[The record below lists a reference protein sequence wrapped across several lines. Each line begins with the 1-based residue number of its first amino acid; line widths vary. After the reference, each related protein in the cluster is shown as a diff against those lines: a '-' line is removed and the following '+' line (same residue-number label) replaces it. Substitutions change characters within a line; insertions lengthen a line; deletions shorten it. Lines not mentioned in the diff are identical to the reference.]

1 MTIGPPLADFE
12 KYAPVG
18 DAFYLAPDPL
28 PDGGPGE
35 PVYVRPLDNSF
46 AALAGGQNW
55 LVLYLSTGAADQP
68 VATSGIIALP
78 DPAAHPVPDG
88 GYPLVSWAHGTVG
101 IANQCAP
108 SRDWG
113 DTGASPM
120 NAYPKTL
127 LGHFLDQGW
136 AVAMTDYEA
145 LGTGTADHL
154 HPYMCGRSEA
164 HAVLDIVTAAR
175 RLFGDQVAPRFA
187 IVGHSQGGQAAL
199 FAAHH
204 APDRIDGLVG
214 VAAIAPAS
222 HPLGLAQAGAAADNL
237 NPGYAFT
244 PLFLAGALAGD
255 PTIDP
260 AQVLSDHAHQDLWPQ
275 APHRSRA
282 ALSLADSWGGIKGT
296 EQFRTSAP
304 GGYLQAPN
312 VDQQKFNTQLA
323 RMNPDLPIA
332 APVRITQAADDA
344 RVYAN
349 PAPLLGTD
357 ALVRELTATNPAD
370 GAVVYQRYDAG
381 LVPNEQPLGVHFATI
396 NYDTAALTDWLTNHF
411 SGT

>member
-1 MTIGPPLADFE
+1 MTTSPSLADFE
-12 KYAPVG
+12 KYAPAG
-18 DAFYLAPDPL
+18 DAFYLTPSPL
-28 PDGGPGE
+28 PDGSFGD
-35 PVYVRPLDNSF
+35 PVYARPLDNST
-46 AALAGGQNW
+46 AALTGGQNW
-55 LVLYLSTGAADQP
+55 LVLYLSTSAADQP

-78 DPAAHPVPDG
+78 NPAAHPVPDG
-88 GYPLVSWAHGTVG
+88 GYPLISWAHGTVG

-120 NAYPKTL
+120 NAYPNTML
-127 LGHFLDQGW
+127 SHFLDQGW

-154 HPYMCGRSEA
+154 HPYMCGCSEA
-164 HAVLDIVTAAR
+164 HAVLDIVWAAR
-175 RLFGDQVAPRFA
+175 RLFGDQISSRFA
-187 IVGHSQGGQAAL
+187 IVGHSQGGQGAL

-204 APDRIDGLVG
+204 APDRIEGLTA
-214 VAAIAPAS
+214 VAAIAPAN
-222 HPLGLAQAGAAADNL
+222 HPLGLVQAGAAAGHL

-244 PLFLAGALAGD
+244 PLFLAGTLAGD

-260 AQVLSDHAHQDLWPQ
+260 AQVLTDRAYQDLWPQ

-282 ALSLADSWGGIKGT
+282 ALSNTDSWGGIKGT
-296 EQFRTSAP
+296 EQFRASVP

-312 VDQQKFNTQLA
+312 ADQQKFNAQLA
-323 RMNPDLPIA
+323 QMNPNLPITV
-332 APVRITQAADDA
+332 PIRITQAADDA

-357 ALVRELTATNPAD
+357 ALVRELTATNTAD
-370 GAVVYQRYDAG
+370 GAILYQRYDAG

-396 NYDTAALTDWLTNHF
+396 NYDTPALTDWLANHL
-411 SGT
+411 TTT